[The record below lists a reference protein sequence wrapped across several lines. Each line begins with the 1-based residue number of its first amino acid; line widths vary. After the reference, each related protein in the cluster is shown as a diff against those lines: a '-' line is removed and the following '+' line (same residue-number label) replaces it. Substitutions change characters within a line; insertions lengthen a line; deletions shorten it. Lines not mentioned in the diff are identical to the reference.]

1 MVNPSKIIE
10 TAAGGCLGTLVT
22 KLASLTLSEISQ
34 LSDISGN
41 IDWLKEELQILH
53 AVLLDLSNEENPS
66 HQMKLWKNKIRE
78 LSYDIDDAISGFLL
92 ASSKEQDPGLQHD
105 PGFVDRIM
113 ATIRSC
119 TDRIRSLPSDFG
131 ITREIKKLKD
141 RVSAAEDRHKRLKT
155 GTNSDAGPSY
165 DAIPIR
171 DVAQYAD
178 PASLVGIDSPREEI
192 VRKLSLQ
199 GTDSSVNPRMVVAI
213 VGFGGLG
220 KTTLAKQVFD
230 KIAGNFRC
238 TAFVPV
244 SRNPDI
250 NKVLRDIL
258 LDFNCGDSAEAL
270 RQLDQRQLTNKLR
283 KYIEGK
289 RYLVAVDDIWS
300 KDAWRIL
307 GSALFNNN
315 NDSRIIVTT
324 RKNDVAE
331 ECCSSSI
338 DHVYKMDPLDKNDS
352 ENLFVEKA
360 FGRKGCPPNLRDVC
374 GKILKKCAG
383 SPLAIIT
390 LSGLLS
396 NKVTVSQCEE
406 VLYSL
411 SNAVPEDSDV
421 DAMRKILSFSYF
433 DLPHHLRT
441 CLLYFSMF
449 PEDMKIRR
457 KRLVNMWIAE
467 GFVHCSD
474 GRSKTEIAG
483 HYFDQLIS
491 RNLIQPVDIQ
501 YDGQAQACRV
511 HDTILDFIVSKSLEE
526 NFVSF
531 LGYYQ
536 LGRPDDKVRRLSI
549 HYKEFRDGAGL
560 SGQDLSHV
568 RSLCIFG
575 EPLHKTCTVSLRG
588 LTNLRVLDAKDG
600 SPYYTERSNGF
611 DVSRFPHIDFDVSVS
626 PHLKYLD
633 MYELMPMVMSREFYT
648 REVLTGIANLQYLE
662 TLDLSTADVTE
673 LPSDIYK
680 LQHLVRLFI
689 LPDVKLAAGIGRMEA
704 LEELK
709 KISIYSFY
717 SLEFLQE
724 LAQLTKL
731 RSIHIRIEDG
741 QIGLEQE
748 LVLISSIYKL
758 SMCNLHSL
766 KIDVFDKRGV
776 EYGTYPLAM
785 SEAHSSQHPLQS
797 LRKFKMR
804 HGHLTKI
811 PDWMGSLNHL
821 EKLVLEVREME
832 QKDLDIL
839 GELPSLLYLFFAV
852 IECPKEMLTFREST
866 GFHCL
871 KYLEV
876 GNFRNG
882 AVMLEFQAGSMPR
895 LEYLELRIHTS
906 DSTLCG
912 CYVSG
917 IEHLNMLTT
926 VRVRI
931 LEELNQDGVATDVE
945 SAITSAVDKLP
956 NNPTLSIEV
965 CSVVLQH
972 DKAYNMRVGRR
983 RSRRFSIS
991 KRRHI

>member
-1 MVNPSKIIE
+1 MVDPSKIIE
-10 TAAGGCLGTLVT
+10 TAAGGCLGALVR
-22 KLASLTLSEISQ
+22 KLGSLTLSEISQ
-34 LSDISGN
+34 LSAISGN

-92 ASSKEQDPGLQHD
+92 ASSKGQDPGLQHD

-119 TDRIRSLPSDFG
+119 ADRIERLPSDFG

-171 DVAQYAD
+171 DVAQY
-178 PASLVGIDSPREEI
+178 
-192 VRKLSLQ
+192 LSLQ
-199 GTDSSVNPRMVVAI
+199 GLGSLVNQRMVVAI

-230 KIAGNFRC
+230 KIAVNFSC

-250 NKVLRDIL
+250 NKVLRDII
-258 LDFNCGDSAEAL
+258 LDFNSGESSEAL
-270 RQLDQRQLTNKLR
+270 RQLDQRQLINKLR

-300 KDAWRIL
+300 KDAWIIL
-307 GSALFNNN
+307 GSALFSNNHG
-315 NDSRIIVTT
+315 SRIIVTT

-331 ECCSSSI
+331 ECCPSSI

-360 FGRKGCPPNLRDVC
+360 FGRKGCPPNLRGVC
-374 GKILKKCAG
+374 GKILKRCAG

-390 LSGLLS
+390 LSGLLR

-449 PEDMKIRR
+449 PEDMVIKR

-474 GRSKTEIAG
+474 GRSKSEIAG

-491 RNLIQPVDIQ
+491 RNLIQPVNIQ
-501 YDGQAQACRV
+501 YDVQARACRV

-531 LGYYQ
+531 LGYQ

-575 EPLHKTCTVSLRG
+575 EPLRKHFSVSLRG
-588 LTNLRVLDAKDG
+588 LTNLRVLDARDG
-600 SPYYTERSNGF
+600 SPYYTDRSNGF
-611 DVSRFPHIDFDVSVS
+611 DVSWFPHIDFDVSES

-633 MYELMPMVMSREFYT
+633 MYELMPMEMSREFYT

-662 TLDLSTADVTE
+662 TLDLRTAYVKE
-673 LPSDIYK
+673 LPPDIYK
-680 LQHLVRLFI
+680 LQQLVRLFI
-689 LPDVKLAAGIGRMEA
+689 CPRVRLAAGIGRMEA

-709 KISIYSFY
+709 MISIYSFY
-717 SLEFLQE
+717 SLELLQE

-748 LVLISSIYKL
+748 LVLISSINKL

-766 KIDVFDKRGV
+766 KIDAFDKRGV
-776 EYGTYPLAM
+776 DYGTYPLAM
-785 SEAHSSQHPLQS
+785 SEALSSQHPLQS

-839 GELPSLLYLFFAV
+839 GKLPGLLYLSLAV

-871 KYLEV
+871 KYLAV

-882 AVMLEFQAGSMPR
+882 AEMLEFQAGSMPR
-895 LEYLELRIHTS
+895 LEHLELDIHTS
-906 DSTLCG
+906 DSTTLCG

>member
-1 MVNPSKIIE
+1 
-10 TAAGGCLGTLVT
+10 
-22 KLASLTLSEISQ
+22 
-34 LSDISGN
+34 
-41 IDWLKEELQILH
+41 
-53 AVLLDLSNEENPS
+53 
-66 HQMKLWKNKIRE
+66 
-78 LSYDIDDAISGFLL
+78 
-92 ASSKEQDPGLQHD
+92 
-105 PGFVDRIM
+105 
-113 ATIRSC
+113 
-119 TDRIRSLPSDFG
+119 
-131 ITREIKKLKD
+131 
-141 RVSAAEDRHKRLKT
+141 
-155 GTNSDAGPSY
+155 
-165 DAIPIR
+165 
-171 DVAQYAD
+171 
-178 PASLVGIDSPREEI
+178 
-192 VRKLSLQ
+192 
-199 GTDSSVNPRMVVAI
+199 
-213 VGFGGLG
+213 
-220 KTTLAKQVFD
+220 
-230 KIAGNFRC
+230 
-238 TAFVPV
+238 
-244 SRNPDI
+244 
-250 NKVLRDIL
+250 
-258 LDFNCGDSAEAL
+258 
-270 RQLDQRQLTNKLR
+270 
-283 KYIEGK
+283 
-289 RYLVAVDDIWS
+289 
-300 KDAWRIL
+300 
-307 GSALFNNN
+307 
-315 NDSRIIVTT
+315 
-324 RKNDVAE
+324 
-331 ECCSSSI
+331 
-338 DHVYKMDPLDKNDS
+338 MDPLDKNDS

-374 GKILKKCAG
+374 GKILKKCSG

-390 LSGLLS
+390 LSGLLR

-411 SNAVPEDSDV
+411 SNAVSEDSDV

-449 PEDMKIRR
+449 PEDMVIRR

-474 GRSKTEIAG
+474 GRSKSEIAG

-491 RNLIQPVDIQ
+491 RNLIQPVNIQ
-501 YDGQAQACRV
+501 YDGQARACRV

-600 SPYYTERSNGF
+600 SPYYTECSNGF
-611 DVSRFPHIDFDVSVS
+611 DVSRFPHIDFDVSES

-633 MYELMPMVMSREFYT
+633 MYELIPMVMSREFYT

-662 TLDLSTADVTE
+662 TLDLSIADVTE

-741 QIGLEQE
+741 QIGLEQK

-766 KIDVFDKRGV
+766 KIDVFDKRGI

-785 SEAHSSQHPLQS
+785 SEALSSQHPLQS
-797 LRKFKMR
+797 LRTFKMK
-804 HGHLTKI
+804 HGHFTKI
-811 PDWMGSLNHL
+811 PDWMGSLYHL
-821 EKLVLEVREME
+821 EKLVLEVGEME

-839 GELPSLLYLFFAV
+839 GELPSLIYLFFAV

-871 KYLEV
+871 KYLAV

-895 LEYLELRIHTS
+895 LKHLKLDIHTS

-926 VRVRI
+926 VHVSI
-931 LEELNQDGVATDVE
+931 LKEPKQDGVAIDVK
-945 SAITSAVDKLP
+945 SAITSAVNKLP

-983 RSRRFSIS
+983 RSRRWRFI
-991 KRRHI
+991 